1 MACVGS
7 AFAGLRHRPAC
18 LVPGA
23 GPKQFRPRRRPP
35 ACLCPGA
42 GPRLARR
49 RVSPPDDGPAG
60 YAPRVAT
67 PGRDAVSA
75 DVFGLSAVC
84 FNIPRMLMLSM
95 LLVHCEYG
103 NTIFIILS

>member
-7 AFAGLRHRPAC
+7 SFAGLGHRPAC
-18 LVPGA
+18 LVTVVAPR
-23 GPKQFRPRRRPP
+23 QF
-35 ACLCPGA
+35 
-42 GPRLARR
+42 RR
-49 RVSPPDDGPAG
+49 RVSPPDDAPAG

-75 DVFGLSAVC
+75 DVFGWSAVC

-103 NTIFIILS
+103 NTIFIILSVCMPALSCIVSTLV